1 MSKEKRKFER
11 RVLQMELELA
21 TPAGDVLKA
30 TTRDMSEG
38 GLFIDLARAHQPMIG
53 EVVALT
59 PLDEND
65 PQSQQL
71 PSRDAVVV
79 RQTDSGIGLAF
90 IELDFNDDF

>member
-1 MSKEKRKFER
+1 MA
-11 RVLQMELELA
+11 LELA
-21 TPAGDVLKA
+21 TPAGDVHKA
-30 TTRDMSEG
+30 VTRDMSEG

-53 EVVALT
+53 EVVALM

-65 PQSQQL
+65 PLSQEL

-90 IELDFNDDF
+90 IELDFNDDL

>member
-1 MSKEKRKFER
+1 
-11 RVLQMELELA
+11 MELELA
-21 TPAGDVLKA
+21 TPAGDVYKA
-30 TTRDMSEG
+30 MTRDMSDG
-38 GLFIDLARAHQPMIG
+38 GLFIDLARVYQPMIG

-79 RQTDSGIGLAF
+79 RQTESGIGLAF
-90 IELDFNDDF
+90 IELDFSDDL

>member
-1 MSKEKRKFER
+1 MEKRKFER

-21 TPAGDVLKA
+21 IPSGDVHKVV
-30 TTRDMSEG
+30 TRDISEG
-38 GLFIDLARAHQPMIG
+38 GLFIDLVRAHQPMIG

-90 IELDFNDDF
+90 IELDFNDDL